1 MLTKKDLKDYPNLIA
16 EIDDLTRRINKSL
29 KEIVTDVVSSSSPDF
44 PYTAHSTSIHGVSPN
59 QSLIERRHKLQDKLR
74 QKTEEIELFIDTL
87 PTSKE
92 RNIVRM
98 RVLDGMSWGQ
108 IAAKMGYA
116 VTKESVRKTYNR
128 ALGRRKIK

>member
-1 MLTKKDLKDYPNLIA
+1 MLTKKDLKDYPNLIK

-98 RVLDGMSWGQ
+98 RVLDGMSCEQ
-108 IAAKMGYA
+108 IAAKMGNKSTA
-116 VTKESVRKTYNR
+116 ENVRVAYHRILKKY
-128 ALGRRKIK
+128 KIM